1 MCYHSGST
9 SFFGVIYLKRIICL
23 ILVLCTLTCFGGCKN
38 DKSIVKSGK
47 IPETVK
53 VALIDDGNISWLD
66 NSHFEKVNL
75 KITKDEVYYLE
86 LVTNKAGKQLLEE
99 ATTENKDKNLSLIV
113 NETFLLSINVPKI
126 IKNGIFTCKSKNI
139 DHIYSY
145 NLLTDAPIKTE
156 GLVPPKTLISKENAK
171 TAALKKANVKSDN
184 VRDLK
189 IALEFDENWRGWE
202 YQITFSD
209 DITKY
214 ECEVNA
220 TFGNIIKFIST
231 GM

>member
-1 MCYHSGST
+1 M
-9 SFFGVIYLKRIICL
+9 KRIICL

-99 ATTENKDKNLSLIV
+99 ATTENKDKNLSLVV

-126 IKNGIFTCKSKNI
+126 IKNGIFTCESKNI

-145 NLLTDAPIKTE
+145 NLLTDAPVKTE
-156 GLVPPKTLISKENAK
+156 GLIPPKHLITEEKAK
-171 TAALKKANVKSDN
+171 NVALGRPAVSEDSVTN
-184 VRDLK
+184 LK
-189 IALEFDENWRGWE
+189 ISLEFDENWRGWE
-202 YQITFSD
+202 YRITFSD
-209 DITKY
+209 GAIKY

-220 TFGNIIKFIST
+220 AFGNIIKFNST